1 MYTANRIG
9 NLYYLQSEENYAGA
23 VNVNNINDWHCKMGH
38 LNERDLKMMAKE
50 NLFNGLNINQ
60 KDKLKTCEIC
70 CSEKQIRESFPKSY
84 GNRTKDVLEIV
95 HSDVCG
101 PMRIASH
108 SGARYFVTFT
118 DDFSRYCNVFVIK
131 QKSDVFNV
139 FKKYKNEVEIL
150 TGKRIKMLQSDNG
163 REYCNREFDIYL
175 EQ

>member
-1 MYTANRIG
+1 M
-9 NLYYLQSEENYAGA
+9 
-23 VNVNNINDWHCKMGH
+23 
-38 LNERDLKMMAKE
+38 
-50 NLFNGLNINQ
+50 
-60 KDKLKTCEIC
+60 KTCEIC

-139 FKKYKNEVEIL
+139 FKKYKNEVETL